1 MSEKTLNTLFDL
13 LGNHKVEVPMLQ
25 RDYAQGRQDDH
36 ASMVRKNLLN
46 DIKLAILGQTPPLD
60 LNFVYGKTID
70 GKFIPIDGQQRLTTL
85 FLFHLYAFRDDDS
98 KTDILIK
105 FTYETRK
112 SSRDFLEKLV
122 LNRAS
127 VFSMKL
133 KPSEVIRDSAWFV
146 SLWQN
151 DPTVQSCLTML
162 DDIQNVFAD
171 ITDLDK
177 RLINTNVE
185 PVIFRFLEMTNL
197 GMEDNLYIKLNAR
210 GKPLTS
216 LENFKACLIGR
227 LRSDNFEKT
236 VSFNVS
242 DFENLFDGKWT
253 DLFWSKS
260 HNDFDR
266 IYLGFFS
273 ILLDNV
279 KVDVDLPNP
288 QDYNKINSQ
297 IYETAY
303 YTLNFL
309 CDNSAE
315 PRSIIFKTLDN
326 QTYPN
331 RVLFHIVTTYMYYSH
346 GVDSGSLSEWIRIL
360 KNLTLNSTID
370 NEERCLS
377 AISGI
382 NALSDNWTDLL
393 SYFST
398 NSKIS
403 VQGFNGDQI
412 EEEQIKARII
422 WTNMK
427 GDFAKLIYAAEQH
440 PYFSG
445 QIRSALYFAKVGENN
460 FDEKIFVQ
468 YWGKISELFDNDKPK
483 YSHLLRQALLVYGD
497 YTLSVSGY
505 KTLCVDN
512 PNEMQSSLKRLFSE
526 NSDIVKRFLD
536 TLKVGKDIDVQL
548 VEIKNNVP
556 VPRNDWRYCFI
567 KFPDLFNR
575 MSSTYLRLGHS
586 YNGIIIVPNKSS
598 KGYNY
603 DVFLVALHLSL
614 WQNNIDSDGGGDM
627 GACGD
632 RYLRVNKMIVR
643 FKDNNFI
650 ITNASIKSTVFETK
664 TEDIITEATDYFK
677 KTATEREKD

>member
-1 MSEKTLNTLFDL
+1 ME
-13 LGNHKVEVPMLQ
+13 
-25 RDYAQGRQDDH
+25 
-36 ASMVRKNLLN
+36 
-46 DIKLAILGQTPPLD
+46 
-60 LNFVYGKTID
+60 
-70 GKFIPIDGQQRLTTL
+70 
-85 FLFHLYAFRDDDS
+85 
-98 KTDILIK
+98 
-105 FTYETRK
+105 
-112 SSRDFLEKLV
+112 
-122 LNRAS
+122 
-127 VFSMKL
+127 L
-133 KPSEVIRDSAWFV
+133 KPSEAIRDSAWFV

-162 DDIQNVFAD
+162 DDIQDAFAD

-177 RLINTNVE
+177 KLINTNVE

-227 LRSDNFEKT
+227 LRSDNFEKS

-266 IYLGFFS
+266 TYLGFFS

-279 KVDVDLPNP
+279 KIDVDLSNP

-309 CDNSAE
+309 CNNSAE

-326 QTYPN
+326 QTSPN
-331 RVLFHIVTTYMYYSH
+331 RVLFHIVTTYLYYSH

-382 NALSDNWTDLL
+382 NTLSDNWTDLL

-403 VQGFNGDQI
+403 VQGFNGEQI

-422 WTNMK
+422 RINTT

-445 QIRSALYFAKVGENN
+445 QIRSALYFAKAGENN
-460 FDEKIFVQ
+460 FDEKIFAQ
-468 YWGKISELFDNDKPK
+468 YWRKVSELFDNDKSK
-483 YSHLLRQALLVYGD
+483 YGHLLRQALLAYGD
-497 YTLSVSGY
+497 YTLSVSSGY

-512 PNEMQSSLKRLFSE
+512 PNEMQSSLKRLFSK
-526 NSDIVKRFLD
+526 NSDIVKKILG
-536 TLKVGKDIDVQL
+536 TLKAGKDIDVQL
-548 VEIKNNVP
+548 EEIKNNVP

-567 KFPDLFNR
+567 KFPDLFNW
-575 MSSTYLRLGHS
+575 MSSSYLRLGHS
-586 YNGIIIVPNKSS
+586 YNGIIIVPNISS
-598 KGYNY
+598 RGYNY
-603 DVFLVALHLSL
+603 DVFLGALYLSL
-614 WQNNIDSDGGGDM
+614 RQNNIDSYLEGDM
-627 GACGD
+627 GAWGN
-632 RYLRVNKMIVR
+632 RYLCVNKMIVI

-650 ITNASIKSTVFETK
+650 VTNTSIESTVFETK
-664 TEDIITEATDYFK
+664 TEDIITEATDYFRK
-677 KTATEREKD
+677 AANEMEKA

>member
-1 MSEKTLNTLFDL
+1 MSEKTLNTLFEL
-13 LGNHKVEVPMLQ
+13 LGDHKVEVPMLQ
-25 RDYAQGRQDDH
+25 RDYAQGRQDSH
-36 ASMVRKNLLN
+36 ASMVRYNLLN
-46 DIKLAILGQTPPLD
+46 DIKSAILGQTPPLD

-177 RLINTNVE
+177 KLINTNVE

-227 LRSDNFEKT
+227 LRSDNFEKS
-236 VSFNVS
+236 VSFKVS
-242 DFENLFDGKWT
+242 DFENLLDGKWT

-266 IYLGFFS
+266 TYLDFFS
-273 ILLDNV
+273 ILLDNA
-279 KVDVDLPNP
+279 KIDVALSNP
-288 QDYNKINSQ
+288 KDYNKISSQ

-309 CDNSAE
+309 CNNSTE
-315 PRSIIFKTLDN
+315 PCSIIFKTLDN
-326 QTYPN
+326 RTYPN
-331 RVLFHIVTTYMYYSH
+331 RVLFHIVTTYFYYSH
-346 GVDSGSLSEWIRIL
+346 GVDSDSLTQWIRIL

-370 NEERCLS
+370 NDERCYS

-382 NALSDNWTDLL
+382 NTLSDNWTDLL

-398 NSKIS
+398 NSKIF
-403 VQGFNGDQI
+403 VQGFNGEQI

-422 WTNMK
+422 RTNTTS
-427 GDFAKLIYAAEQH
+427 DFAKLIYGAEQH

-445 QIRSALYFAKVGENN
+445 QIRSALYLAKTGENN
-460 FDEKIFVQ
+460 FDKEIFMQ
-468 YWGKISELFDNDKPK
+468 YWGKVSELFDNDKSK
-483 YSHLLRQALLVYGD
+483 YEHLLRQALLAYGD

-526 NSDIVKRFLD
+526 NSNIVKKFLD
-536 TLKVGKDIDVQL
+536 TLKVGKDIELQL
-548 VEIKNNVP
+548 KEIKNNVP
-556 VPRNDWRYCFI
+556 VPTNNWRYCFI
-567 KFPDLFNR
+567 KFPDLFSW
-575 MSSTYLRLGHS
+575 MSSTYLRLGCS
-586 YNGIIIVPNKSS
+586 YNGIIIVPNISS
-598 KGYNY
+598 RGYNY
-603 DVFLVALHLSL
+603 DVFLGALYLSL
-614 WQNNIDSDGGGDM
+614 RQNNIDSYLDGDM
-627 GACGD
+627 GSWGD
-632 RYLRVNKMIVR
+632 RYLCVNKMIAR

-650 ITNASIKSTVFETK
+650 IINTSIESTVFETK

-677 KTATEREKD
+677 KAASEMEKD